1 LSETGFSKE
10 IVNVNERKFVVEI
23 LHFDNGNFV
32 SVYEGSKNIGG
43 MIASINTGPVPTTT
57 TVIPA
62 KSDSLFLKL
71 IAEKIATNQ
80 KGVCLVTASVEREL
94 DKESTKQI
102 MNKVMEITEND

>member
-1 LSETGFSKE
+1 MLETGFSKE

-23 LHFDNGNFV
+23 LHFDNGGFV
-32 SVYEGSKNIGG
+32 SLYEGSKNIGG

-71 IAEKIATNQ
+71 IAEKIATNK

>member
-1 LSETGFSKE
+1 MSETGFSKE
-10 IVNVNERKFVVEI
+10 IVNVNERKFIVEI

-32 SVYEGSKNIGG
+32 SVYEGQKKIGG

-62 KSDSLFLKL
+62 KSGSLFLKL
-71 IAEKIATNQ
+71 IAEQIATNK
-80 KGVCLVTASVEREL
+80 KGVCLVTASIEREL

-102 MNKVMEITEND
+102 MNKIMEITEND

>member
-1 LSETGFSKE
+1 MSETGFSKE
-10 IVNVNERKFVVEI
+10 IVNVNERKFIVEI

-32 SVYEGSKNIGG
+32 SVYEGSKKIGG

-71 IAEKIATNQ
+71 IAEKIAQIKNVPLETI
-80 KGVCLVTASVEREL
+80 V
-94 DKESTKQI
+94 ESTTK
-102 MNKVMEITEND
+102 NALSFFKRLKN

>member
-1 LSETGFSKE
+1 MSETGFSKE
-10 IVNVNERKFVVEI
+10 IVNVNERKFIVEI

-32 SVYEGSKNIGG
+32 SVYEGSKKIGG

-62 KSDSLFLKL
+62 KSGSLFLKL
-71 IAEKIATNQ
+71 IAEQIATNK

-102 MNKVMEITEND
+102 MNKIMEITEND

>member
-1 LSETGFSKE
+1 MSETGFSKE

-23 LHFDNGNFV
+23 LHFDNGGFV
-32 SVYEGSKNIGG
+32 SLYEGSKNIGG

-71 IAEKIATNQ
+71 IAEKIATNK